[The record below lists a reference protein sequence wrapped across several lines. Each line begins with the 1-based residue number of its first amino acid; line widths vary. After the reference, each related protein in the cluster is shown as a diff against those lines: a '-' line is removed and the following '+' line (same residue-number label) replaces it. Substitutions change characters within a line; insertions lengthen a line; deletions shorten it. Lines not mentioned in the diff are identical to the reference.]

1 MQSNQELSMSMFATK
16 EDYETAAAELRN
28 AGSEKV
34 VLDIK
39 ANPELVLQLKEGDQ
53 VSVDGVILDVLSMP
67 YRCPQGQYI
76 YFRTVDSRPEVYNEA
91 SKEEDFGGEYSDY
104 IKHLRKAESGR
115 YGKACMTREEMK
127 ALLESG
133 NYCIG

>member
-1 MQSNQELSMSMFATK
+1 MSMFANK
-16 EDYETAAAELRN
+16 EDYETAVAELRN

-53 VSVDGVILDVLSMP
+53 VSVDGVVLDVLSP
-67 YRCPQGQYI
+67 PGQYYI
-76 YFRTVDSRPEVYNEA
+76 YFRTVDSRPEWYNEA
-91 SKEEDFGGEYSDY
+91 SKEEDFGGKYSDY
-104 IKHLRKAESGR
+104 IKHLRRAEERKAEDWR

-127 ALLESG
+127 AMLESG
-133 NYCIG
+133 NYLIG